1 MEELLQMSYIS
12 FPHLGITLN
21 IDNVAFTIGSKE
33 IYWYGIIIAAGF
45 AIAVLT
51 AMRLAKKNGMNP
63 DTIVDLVL
71 YAAPLA
77 IVGARLYYVIFEW
90 DYYRN
95 HPGDIV
101 KIWNGGLAIYGAI
114 IGGGIAIA
122 VVCKIKKRNI
132 LSAFDMIAPGVMI
145 GQLIGRWGN
154 FCNGEAFGDIS
165 KFEFFGLNIATPG
178 AKDLPWIMQVNSEAS
193 RYNTVLAHPT
203 FLYESLWNL
212 VGFII
217 INALYSKKKF
227 NGQIFFMY
235 IGWYGVGRMF
245 IEGLRSDS
253 LYVGP
258 IKISQLIG
266 LLCLIVSIAVC
277 TFIFIKNRKNKK
289 ETKNGENN

>member
-1 MEELLQMSYIS
+1 MTQIA
-12 FPHLGITLN
+12 FPNIGIDTFKIN
-21 IDNVAFTIGSKE
+21 PVAINLFGLE
-33 IYWYGIIIAAGF
+33 IRWYGLIIMVGILLAFSYAYYRSKQESF
-45 AIAVLT
+45 TSDDMLDLFIYTVLS
-51 AMRLAKKNGMNP
+51 GV
-63 DTIVDLVL
+63 I
-71 YAAPLA
+71 
-77 IVGARLYYVIFEW
+77 GARLYYVLTSLDSYNSIADAF
-90 DYYRN
+90 
-95 HPGDIV
+95 
-101 KIWNGGLAIYGAI
+101 KIWNGGIAIYGAI

-165 KFEFFGLNIATPG
+165 KFEFLGLNIATPG
-178 AKDLPWIMQVNSEAS
+178 AKDLPWIMQVSSEAS
-193 RYNTVLAHPT
+193 RYNTVIAHPT

-235 IGWYGVGRMF
+235 IGWYGLGRMF

-253 LYVGP
+253 LYIGP

-277 TFIFIKNRKNKK
+277 IFMLIKNRKNKK
-289 ETKNGENN
+289 ETQNGENN